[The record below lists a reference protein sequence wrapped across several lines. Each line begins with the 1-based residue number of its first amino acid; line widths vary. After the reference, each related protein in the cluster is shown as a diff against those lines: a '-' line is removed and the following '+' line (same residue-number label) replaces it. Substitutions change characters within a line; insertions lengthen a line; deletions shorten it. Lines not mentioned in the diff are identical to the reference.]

1 MAEGKV
7 IETGTTPQT
16 LEELLAPIHSRYY
29 EMMGAAEVH
38 AAAGVLGILNTN
50 EHLPTAGLKIIPPPN
65 GYIIG
70 SGNGTIWEMLEHFPE
85 GTLPKGIVSLDISPI
100 VTLSGKTVTALAKGA
115 RGDLD
120 TRGAINWLYGDMIFD
135 KYDPSL
141 PRIGKTEIEALARE
155 VAMKETN
162 LQFRQVLLGV
172 VENGTFFKEIQATR
186 AACELDG
193 FTGPVHRGEKK
204 RMNMPSL
211 IYQRWGT
218 IKQLAKEGKIFF
230 AHSDIANP
238 STINFI
244 AEVLPD
250 IGTSR
255 NILYT
260 SNIVDER
267 YRHEVDVLEMF
278 NPNKMSTYVYT
289 TQTPDNYGLKT
300 AASPPRRP

>member
-16 LEELLAPIHSRYY
+16 LEELLAPIHTRYY
-29 EMMGAAEVH
+29 ETMGAAEVH
-38 AAAGVLGILNTN
+38 AATGRLGILNTN
-50 EHLPTAGLKIIPPPN
+50 EHLPATGLKIVPPPN

-70 SGNGTIWEMLEHFPE
+70 SGNGAIWEMLEHFPE

-100 VTLSGKTVTALAKGA
+100 VTLSGKMVTALAKGA
-115 RGDLD
+115 RGNLD
-120 TRGAINWLYGDMIFD
+120 ARGAINWLYGEYIFD
-135 KYDPSL
+135 KSPGL
-141 PRIGKTEIEALARE
+141 PRIGQTEIEALARE

-162 LQFRQVLLGV
+162 FQFRQVLLGV
-172 VENGTFFKEIQATR
+172 IDNGTFFKEIGATR
-186 AACELDG
+186 AACELEG

-211 IYQRWGT
+211 IYQRWET

-260 SNIVDER
+260 SNIVDFR
-267 YRHEVDVLEMF
+267 YRQEIDVLERL
-278 NPNKMSTYVYT
+278 NPNKMSVYVFT
-289 TQTPDNYGLKT
+289 TQSPDNYGLKT